1 MKADTPERS
10 LSPAASALA
19 AGICV
24 LWGANTVAIK
34 FSLEGFGPFT
44 AAAVRFG
51 ISLALLWAWAAASG
65 RSLRPPAGCMRPLVV
80 NSILFHRCTVEKGVT
95 VNLTIADKGVSI
107 GTNAR
112 VGPAFEEPQDATAAL
127 AHYPITLL
135 GKECRV
141 APGAHVEPGSEI
153 HPEAVRT

>member
-51 ISLALLWAWAAASG
+51 ISLALLWAWAAASDSASVALNAAACSSR
-65 RSLRPPAGCMRPLVV
+65 RSPTRRSACAFSAGSAP
-80 NSILFHRCTVEKGVT
+80 SI
-95 VNLTIADKGVSI
+95 
-107 GTNAR
+107 
-112 VGPAFEEPQDATAAL
+112 
-127 AHYPITLL
+127 
-135 GKECRV
+135 CRK
-141 APGAHVEPGSEI
+141 AS
-153 HPEAVRT
+153 